1 MDHVEELVNLEAIR
15 DAAERLSGVA
25 RHTPLLP
32 LEEGPPGYGG
42 SIRVKCESLQ
52 RGGSFKLRGAYNF
65 ICRLPESRRS
75 RGVVTYS
82 SGNHGRAVALAA
94 GILGLPAVVVVP
106 VDAPRVK
113 VEGIRRLGAEVVAEG
128 TTSVQRQRRAL
139 AIAEARGLEV
149 VPPFDDPRI
158 IAGQGTVGL
167 EIAEDWP
174 DVERV
179 LVPLGGG
186 GLVSGVAVALS
197 ALRPKVRVYG
207 VEPQG
212 AASMRRSLDAGRPV
226 ELESID
232 TVADGLKP
240 VRPGDLTFE
249 HVRSLV
255 TDVVTV
261 SDAAI
266 VEAMLW
272 CAYECK
278 LVVEPSGAAAL
289 AALTHAAIAGTRER
303 TAVVLSGGN
312 LDPAALA
319 SYPRPGASE

>member
-1 MDHVEELVNLEAIR
+1 VSLESIR
-15 DAAERLSGVA
+15 DAAERLAGVA
-25 RHTPLLP
+25 RRTPLLP
-32 LEEGPPGYGG
+32 VEEGPGGYAGA
-42 SIRVKCESLQ
+42 IRLKCESLQ

-65 ICRLPESRRS
+65 ISRLPDARRS

-94 GILGLPAVVVVP
+94 RILALPAVVVVP

-179 LVPLGGG
+179 VVPIGGG
-186 GLVSGVAVALS
+186 GLISGVAAALT
-197 ALRPKVRVYG
+197 ALRPSVRVYG
-207 VEPQG
+207 VQAEG
-212 AASMRRSLDAGRPV
+212 AASMRKSLDAGRPV
-226 ELESID
+226 ELESVD
-232 TVADGLKP
+232 TIADGLKP
-240 VRPGDLTFE
+240 VRPGDLTFQ

-255 TDVVTV
+255 VDVVTV

-266 VEAMLW
+266 VESMLW

-278 LVVEPSGAAAL
+278 LLVEPSGAAAL
-289 AALTHAAIAGTRER
+289 AALSHPAIAGTREG

-312 LDPAALA
+312 LDPAVLA
-319 SYPRPGASE
+319 DGAGPGATT